1 MRKIPSVD
9 LNDFLSEDE
18 ALKQKFVSEIGDAYE
33 SIGFVALK
41 GHFLKDALV
50 TALYSE
56 IKTFFDLPVFFN
68 SIMFALTKSSA
79 CLLLFERPLR
89 YVISTA
95 HGWV

>member
-1 MRKIPSVD
+1 MKKIPSVD

-50 TALYSE
+50 TALIQKLKLFAIFRSLKSDSTKFQALGGSVAMYLLERKVPKGGRKE
-56 IKTFFDLPVFFN
+56 I
-68 SIMFALTKSSA
+68 
-79 CLLLFERPLR
+79 
-89 YVISTA
+89 
-95 HGWV
+95 